1 MPVAILIAGFL
12 KSSISLKQNVEIAS
26 LFACWYN
33 FTEIKSLLKSIGL
46 GMVKTL
52 VWPLWWKGF
61 KNGYIEKRDRLNWL
75 FAFWYKIRKTKS
87 LHYFW
92 GVVVIIGH
100 GHLSDISQEWI
111 DELGQYFGCWYNC
124 RKSKSCFN

>member
-61 KNGYIEKRDRLNWL
+61 KNGYIEKKGSIKLTFCILIQN
-75 FAFWYKIRKTKS
+75 
-87 LHYFW
+87 
-92 GVVVIIGH
+92 
-100 GHLSDISQEWI
+100 QE
-111 DELGQYFGCWYNC
+111 N
-124 RKSKSCFN
+124 